1 MSGASALYVPP
12 DPNTAPGTDE
22 LGNEKSAF
30 KIFGEKKFS
39 QGRDV
44 VQQLTGS

>member
-12 DPNTAPGTDE
+12 DPNTAPGKHE

-30 KIFGEKKFS
+30 KIFDEKIFAEA
-39 QGRDV
+39 GCR
-44 VQQLTGS
+44 TTAH

>member
-1 MSGASALYVPP
+1 MKGAGALYVPP

-30 KIFGEKKFS
+30 KIFDEKIFVEVKCRPS
-39 QGRDV
+39 V
-44 VQQLTGS
+44 H